1 MKLSLAADTGVSA
14 RFPDSS
20 LQVLGLQ
27 RQPFEDDGFVF
38 EDQSVSAPFYL
49 TLHLVQ
55 SGDCVVLVRG
65 THGLGKTTLL
75 RWLARCE
82 TPDLRWGLV
91 RAQAEMNTRMLAQA
105 MLAALGL
112 RQATSPH
119 SLSAADVVADL
130 AQLSRQGSRPVL
142 LLDQADVLSD
152 GVLRQLLELRAQ
164 VQRVGG
170 DLGLVMTAA
179 AGAGRLQDILE
190 QKISP
195 QSVQSVALAAF
206 TELQTAAYLTE
217 RFQRAGGPDTPPP
230 DPAAVRDIHR
240 RSGGIPSL
248 IHEAAVQSLGQPP
261 RVAPG
266 VRRLAYV
273 ALGAAGV
280 VAVTALILLR
290 VSSPPETPG
299 LAQAPPE
306 AEAPPASTAL
316 PPPGRLKLGGQEDS
330 VRTLRGGPD
339 RPLASEISL
348 PGFTPPVP
356 PEVASLGNTTESR
369 EAAGDD
375 GSGVAPGQAEQTADT
390 PTVMAEPE
398 TEPLEAAPADAE
410 PTPDAERAPAAPADG
425 AQDWLASRP
434 ADHYTLQVIAAT
446 DEAAVRRFVA
456 RHGLEERA
464 VVVETRRQG
473 SPWYV
478 ALLGD
483 FPSRD
488 AASSAVAGLPQPV
501 RSNGP
506 WARSFASLR

>member
-1 MKLSLAADTGVSA
+1 M
-14 RFPDSS
+14 
-20 LQVLGLQ
+20 QVLGLQ
-27 RQPFEDDGFVF
+27 HQPFEDDDFVF

-49 TLHLVQ
+49 ALHLIQ
-55 SGDCVVLVRG
+55 SSDCVVLVRG
-65 THGLGKTTLL
+65 AHGLGKTTLL
-75 RWLARCE
+75 RWLERSEA
-82 TPDLRWGLV
+82 PGLRWALV

-105 MLAALGL
+105 LLAALGA

-119 SLSAADVVADL
+119 SLSAADVVAEL

-142 LLDQADVLSD
+142 LLDEADVLSD
-152 GVLRQLLELRAQ
+152 GVLRQLVELRLQ
-164 VQRVGG
+164 VQRAGG
-170 DLGLVMTAA
+170 DLGLVMAAA
-179 AGAGRLQDILE
+179 AGAGRLQELLD
-190 QKISP
+190 QKIPP
-195 QSVQSVALAAF
+195 QSVQGVALAAF

-230 DPAAVRDIHR
+230 DPAAVREIHR

-248 IHEAAVQSLGQPP
+248 IHEAAVENLGRPP

-266 VRRLAYV
+266 VQRLAYV
-273 ALGAAGV
+273 ALGTAAV
-280 VAVTALILLR
+280 VAVAALILLR
-290 VSSPPETPG
+290 VSSPPEAPG
-299 LAQAPPE
+299 LAQAPSD

-316 PPPGRLKLGGQEDS
+316 PPPGRIRLGGQEAS

-356 PEVASLGNTTESR
+356 PEVASLESTTQAR
-369 EAAGDD
+369 EAAGAD
-375 GSGVAPGQAEQTADT
+375 GTGVTPRPADQSADT
-390 PTVMAEPE
+390 ATVMAEPE
-398 TEPLEAAPADAE
+398 TVPSEAPPADAE
-410 PTPDAERAPAAPADG
+410 PTPAAEPASAAPATG

-473 SPWYV
+473 GPWYV

-488 AASSAVAGLPQPV
+488 AASSALAGLPQPV

-506 WARSFASLR
+506 WARSFESLR